1 MGQQRYTTEDN
12 EQLSSSPPLQG
23 RGGTSQAVGA
33 QAMLRPRG
41 TICIVS
47 PPKDRARQEATSCP
61 GLAAQD
67 QAATSPDR
75 ASKAG
80 LRCLPSLVLPP
91 AKVSCKSLP
100 TPPVTRVPERR
111 CKEKVL
117 EQKGLAKGAG
127 MACGVP
133 KGPRFLRAPTHL
145 ERPRPGDPTQ
155 RLASIWEAPWR
166 QKVPGGPSGEAP
178 ALSTVAGL
186 WQPPA
191 LCWEEQS
198 LSSS

>member
-23 RGGTSQAVGA
+23 WVGTSQAVGA

-47 PPKDRARQEATSCP
+47 PPKDRARQEAMSCP

-75 ASKAG
+75 VSKAG
-80 LRCLPSLVLPP
+80 LRCLPSLILPS

-100 TPPVTRVPERR
+100 TPPATRVPERR
-111 CKEKVL
+111 
-117 EQKGLAKGAG
+117 
-127 MACGVP
+127 
-133 KGPRFLRAPTHL
+133 
-145 ERPRPGDPTQ
+145 
-155 RLASIWEAPWR
+155 
-166 QKVPGGPSGEAP
+166 
-178 ALSTVAGL
+178 
-186 WQPPA
+186 
-191 LCWEEQS
+191 
-198 LSSS
+198 